1 MSPKFLPG
9 LILLLGGLACH
20 ESAASPVQDHSDHRS
35 VTPATPQNIPATPQ
49 NIPATPQDIALFLCK
64 YSVAVFPNWSQYPK
78 YIDYLSDQE
87 AASIAYIHEELL
99 RETAPFYRARAL
111 ALDAFVADHPQ
122 CTPDPDNPIVS
133 DNTGALL
140 YTMIQTYP
148 IPTPVPD
155 IDLSHDEQERT
166 QRYRAQFESQ
176 WNGESK
182 QRKIHIVLEPGGIHG
197 FILRSD
203 TTHSFALPLE
213 RQRLWQALESMD
225 FEKTTNLFHQT
236 CARKSPNCAQFAP
249 YFNAAIQGTLYTQ
262 HEFNHDVK
270 LTPTDFRL
278 IQLSGNRS
286 VAALKLLADTS
297 KATRTYHHVLM
308 KTQPAPY
315 QNTQFCTLQH
325 ARDFSLSSPATL
337 QPNTQQDV
345 WCILS
350 PDTRPG
356 VELHFVT
363 AQ

>member
-9 LILLLGGLACH
+9 LILLIGGLACH

-35 VTPATPQNIPATPQ
+35 VT
-49 NIPATPQDIALFLCK
+49 PATPQDIALFLCK

-111 ALDAFVADHPQ
+111 ALDAFVADHSQ
-122 CTPDPDNPIVS
+122 CTPDPDPDNPIVS